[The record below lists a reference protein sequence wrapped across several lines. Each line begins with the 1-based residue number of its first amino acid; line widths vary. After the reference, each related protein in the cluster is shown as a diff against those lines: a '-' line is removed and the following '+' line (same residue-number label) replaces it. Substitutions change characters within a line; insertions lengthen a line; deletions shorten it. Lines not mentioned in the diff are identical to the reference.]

1 MIKKVI
7 FTDHSNDI
15 LVKYFHDINKYPILS
30 NDEINQL
37 IPSAQKGNEQSI
49 DLICKSVLRFVV
61 TIAKQL
67 QHKGV
72 PLMDLISEGN
82 YGILTAIKKY
92 KVEKEIPFIY
102 YAIHW
107 IKQKMY
113 IAIYGTNKSIR
124 ITFVQNMRLNKII
137 KVSAKFM
144 QEHQREPSAEE
155 LEELT
160 GFPLKEIK
168 ILLPYLD
175 KVNSLDTTIESN
187 DSETTLGELLP
198 GDYIGQDADLHK
210 EYVNKKL
217 YKVLNKL
224 TLREKAVICLIYG
237 IQCQQM
243 YLPDIAKLFG
253 VCEERIRQIKEKAL
267 SRLKKYKRY
276 FIEINYE

>member
-37 IPSAQKGNEQSI
+37 IPSAQKGNEEAI
-49 DLICKSVLRFVV
+49 DLICKSVLRFVITV
-61 TIAKQL
+61 AKQL

-82 YGILTAIKKY
+82 IGILEAIKKY
-92 KVEKEIPFIY
+92 KVDKGIPFIY

-144 QEHQREPSAEE
+144 QEHLREPSPEE

-160 GFPLKEIK
+160 DFPLKEIK

-175 KVNSLDTTIESN
+175 KVGSLDSVIEAS

-198 GDYIGQDADLHK
+198 GDYVEQDNDLHK
-210 EYVNKKL
+210 EYINKKL
-217 YKVLNKL
+217 YKVLNRL
-224 TLREKAVICLIYG
+224 TLRERAVICLLYG
-237 IQCQQM
+237 INCQQL

-253 VCEERIRQIKEKAL
+253 VCDERIRQIREKAL
-267 SRLKKYKRY
+267 YRLKKYKR
-276 FIEINYE
+276 FFEEIL